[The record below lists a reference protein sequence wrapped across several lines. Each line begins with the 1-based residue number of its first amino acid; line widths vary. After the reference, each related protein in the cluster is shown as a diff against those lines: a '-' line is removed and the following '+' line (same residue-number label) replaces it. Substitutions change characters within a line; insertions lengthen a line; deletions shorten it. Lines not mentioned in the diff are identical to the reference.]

1 MNRSFFA
8 RRPGLSMVIVLVT
21 ALAGGLV
28 GYLVSNAQTPQ
39 YSSTAR
45 YVVGPGPAL
54 LTGDARDLVLGLDAL
69 GGPTIVA
76 TYAEVMASQSIV
88 YEAAGDI
95 GLDTVLLADYEF
107 TPVEVPGA
115 SLIDLTVTGPDP
127 VVAASLANAVG
138 DRAGN
143 LAGTLFSAY
152 EVAPL
157 DIALAASQPSSPQP
171 SRDAVLAAV
180 FAGGLAGFMLLQTL
194 VGFSRPALAA
204 AAGTASVAA
213 THGTREA
220 EEERIDVDLHWIP
233 TPDPTLPDQVPDAA
247 YVDYVEH
254 SQDGRAIDE
263 GGTGEFD
270 GELAEQFDDTDT
282 TPDLDDDETVEQDD
296 YDELI
301 DQDEDDDDDEDFA
314 SMDGPA
320 GR

>member
-8 RRPGLSMVIVLVT
+8 RRPGLSTVIVLVT

-28 GYLVSNAQTPQ
+28 GYLVSNGQTPQ

-95 GLDTVLLADYEF
+95 GLDTALLADYEF

-127 VVAASLANAVG
+127 VIAAGLANAVG
-138 DRAGN
+138 DRAGS

-157 DIALAASQPSSPQP
+157 DIALAAGQPSSPQP

-180 FAGGLAGFMLLQTL
+180 FAGGLAGFVLLQTL
-194 VGFSRPALAA
+194 VGGHRPAV
-204 AAGTASVAA
+204 AAGV
-213 THGTREA
+213 GTREP
-220 EEERIDVDLHWIP
+220 EDVR
-233 TPDPTLPDQVPDAA
+233 
-247 YVDYVEH
+247 VDVEH
-254 SQDGRAIDE
+254 SKDGRSNH
-263 GGTGEFD
+263 GGAG
-270 GELAEQFDDTDT
+270 AFDDFDT
-282 TPDLDDDETVEQDD
+282 TPALTAVESTDADDG
-296 YDELI
+296 
-301 DQDEDDDDDEDFA
+301 DEDFP
-314 SMDGPA
+314 SVDGPA